1 MVVELILIKLSD
13 VPATFTR
20 LERGWKRGERNSPTV
35 WHTWQLSFFHCP
47 ISLLVIAVVV
57 VVVYSGGNGVW
68 FCFRSK
74 GLAKKVEKEKEE
86 QKKQSTGDKDGVARD
101 HESL

>member
-1 MVVELILIKLSD
+1 M
-13 VPATFTR
+13 
-20 LERGWKRGERNSPTV
+20 
-35 WHTWQLSFFHCP
+35 
-47 ISLLVIAVVV
+47 

-74 GLAKKVEKEKEE
+74 GLAKVKKEKEE